1 MPPFAKRGLLSGL
14 LIPAF
19 SLSPMLEEEGRRAVS
34 VVWYE
39 GDVAERKGS
48 WLICEDEIERVRCL
62 VA

>member
-1 MPPFAKRGLLSGL
+1 
-14 LIPAF
+14 
-19 SLSPMLEEEGRRAVS
+19 MLEEEGRRVVS

-48 WLICEDEIERVRCL
+48 WLICEDEIERARCL